1 MSINDN
7 KSEQGF
13 LQVDNQI
20 LDLLL
25 CDTQLNVYGVL
36 ILSKIR
42 EYQRKKMQCFV
53 SNVTFSKLYKTSES
67 MIKRQIN
74 ELYNLGLIESVV
86 SLNTDGVKGKTR
98 ILRISKNYSKIMN
111 KILTTKQSLDI
122 IIKGQNGTLPTSFD
136 PRKTSNSLQNQGSK
150 LDKNLDF
157 DPRKNDKIKGQ
168 NSPFTSKMNLDIK
181 GQIIGSNHPISSGHS
196 DPITIDINNSL
207 NNKLLE
213 GDTGDLQ
220 SPFTSPS
227 PASST
232 DDNWNATGF
241 EEASIPDVI
250 NDANF
255 DLFFNPNDEEN
266 LTMENPNKQNTY
278 PNQKYD
284 EMSEWYNTLSPIRR
298 YLYETKYSNA
308 AMNFAWLER
317 MREENQPDYHTPQ
330 DIIKYFKES
339 NQLDYLYSINWPNLW
354 MLEMEGNSMEGNSD
368 EENK

>member
-1 MSINDN
+1 MSTNDD

-36 ILSKIR
+36 ILSKVR

-53 SNVTFSKLYKTSES
+53 SNVTFAKLYKTSES

-86 SLNTDGVKGKTR
+86 TLNTDGVKGKTR
-98 ILRISKNYSKIMN
+98 ILRTPRNYSKILN
-111 KILTTKQSLDI
+111 KILATKQSLDV
-122 IIKGQNGTLPTSFD
+122 IIKGQNPPLHI
-136 PRKTSNSLQNQGSK
+136 
-150 LDKNLDF
+150 DF
-157 DPRKNDKIKGQ
+157 DPRSNTNIKGQ
-168 NSPFTSKMNLDIK
+168 NRGITPQNEPRKNDSIK

-196 DPITIDINNSL
+196 DPITIDINNSV
-207 NNKLLE
+207 NNRLLE

-227 PASST
+227 PTSST
-232 DDNWNATGF
+232 DDYWNATGF

-284 EMSEWYNTLSPIRR
+284 EMSEWYNALSPIRR
-298 YLYETKYSNA
+298 YLYETKYYDA

-354 MLEMEGNSMEGNSD
+354 MLEMEGNSN